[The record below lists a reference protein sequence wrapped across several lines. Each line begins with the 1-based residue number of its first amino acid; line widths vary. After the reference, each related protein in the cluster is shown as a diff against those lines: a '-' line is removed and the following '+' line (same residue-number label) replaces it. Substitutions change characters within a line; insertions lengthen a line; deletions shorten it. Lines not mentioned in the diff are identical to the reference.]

1 VLQGEEVTFE
11 VDHNNENYVLNAVP
25 LYDSGGLVNQIL
37 LVEKNITEQK
47 KSELEIMRSLEK
59 ERQLNE
65 LKSRFVSMASHEFR
79 TPLGTILSS
88 ISLVERYQKNGDI
101 EKGQKHVQRIKNS
114 VQTLTSILNDF

>member
-79 TPLGTILSS
+79 TP
-88 ISLVERYQKNGDI
+88 
-101 EKGQKHVQRIKNS
+101 
-114 VQTLTSILNDF
+114 